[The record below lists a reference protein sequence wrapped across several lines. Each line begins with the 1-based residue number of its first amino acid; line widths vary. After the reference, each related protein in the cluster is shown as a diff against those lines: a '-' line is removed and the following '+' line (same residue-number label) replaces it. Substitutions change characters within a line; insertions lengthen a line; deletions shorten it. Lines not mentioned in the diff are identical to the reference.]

1 MRKKELFRAIEENA
15 AFVTLGNLKLIE
27 NLTGTFPSEVVFAG
41 GAAKGKLWP
50 QILSDVLG
58 IPVKVPVVK
67 EAAALGTAIAAGF
80 GAGIYASMEETAE
93 EFVQWEQTFEPVTEN
108 HELYKEFY
116 ETWKTVYDSQLALA
130 DKGLTSHMWIAP
142 GAL

>member
-1 MRKKELFRAIEENA
+1 MASCRTFFLNLSLDAEKCGKKEMFRAIEENA

-58 IPVKVPVVK
+58 IPVK
-67 EAAALGTAIAAGF
+67 
-80 GAGIYASMEETAE
+80 Y
-93 EFVQWEQTFEPVTEN
+93 
-108 HELYKEFY
+108 
-116 ETWKTVYDSQLALA
+116 QL
-130 DKGLTSHMWIAP
+130 
-142 GAL
+142 

>member
-1 MRKKELFRAIEENA
+1 M
-15 AFVTLGNLKLIE
+15 
-27 NLTGTFPSEVVFAG
+27 
-41 GAAKGKLWP
+41 P
-50 QILSDVLG
+50 QIFIRRPWYSC
-58 IPVKVPVVK
+58 KSTCC
-67 EAAALGTAIAAGF
+67 ERSSCFRTAIAAGV

>member
-27 NLTGTFPSEVVFAG
+27 NLTGIFPSEVIFAG

-67 EAAALGTAIAAGF
+67 EAAALELRLLQSWCWHIFIYGRDCRTVCTV
-80 GAGIYASMEETAE
+80 GANIR
-93 EFVQWEQTFEPVTEN
+93 
-108 HELYKEFY
+108 
-116 ETWKTVYDSQLALA
+116 
-130 DKGLTSHMWIAP
+130 TSY
-142 GAL
+142 

>member
-27 NLTGTFPSEVVFAG
+27 NLTDTFPSEVVLLAVPLKETMATNSIRRTRHSCKSTSCERSSCFRNCDCCWSWRWNIYIYG
-41 GAAKGKLWP
+41 RGCRT
-50 QILSDVLG
+50 IL
-58 IPVKVPVVK
+58 
-67 EAAALGTAIAAGF
+67 
-80 GAGIYASMEETAE
+80 
-93 EFVQWEQTFEPVTEN
+93 QWENTFEPITEN

-116 ETWKTVYDSQLALA
+116 ETWKTVYNSQLTLA
-130 DKGLTSHMWIAP
+130 DKGLTTHMWIAP

>member
-27 NLTGTFPSEVVFAG
+27 NLTDTFPSEVVFAG

-67 EAAALGTAIAAGF
+67 EAAALGTAIAAGV
-80 GAGIYASMEETAE
+80 GAGIYTSMEEAAE
-93 EFVQWEQTFEPVTEN
+93 Q
-108 HELYKEFY
+108 FY
-116 ETWKTVYDSQLALA
+116 SGKIHLNQSRKITSYTRNSMKHGKPCITVSSL
-130 DKGLTSHMWIAP
+130 
-142 GAL
+142 

>member
-1 MRKKELFRAIEENA
+1 
-15 AFVTLGNLKLIE
+15 
-27 NLTGTFPSEVVFAG
+27 
-41 GAAKGKLWP
+41 
-50 QILSDVLG
+50 
-58 IPVKVPVVK
+58 
-67 EAAALGTAIAAGF
+67 
-80 GAGIYASMEETAE
+80 
-93 EFVQWEQTFEPVTEN
+93 

>member
-1 MRKKELFRAIEENA
+1 M
-15 AFVTLGNLKLIE
+15 
-27 NLTGTFPSEVVFAG
+27 
-41 GAAKGKLWP
+41 P

-67 EAAALGTAIAAGF
+67 EAAALGTAIAAGV
-80 GAGIYASMEETAE
+80 GAGIYSSMEETAE